1 MSRWRSPD
9 VGSWRGR
16 AATGLPASWGMLG
29 LLVVAALGYWTWRV
43 FEHTSYRIDVDVY
56 RMGAQAWR
64 DGHQLYGDVLF
75 KTWLQDTPLPF
86 TYPPIAAVLFTPF
99 TWLSLRDA
107 SLLMTIVSA
116 ALLVVSTAILLT
128 SLGVCTAVRPPT
140 APAWWRRGCL
150 ATAIV
155 VAAIALN
162 MEPIWSNFGY
172 GQINVVVMT
181 LVMADCLPQRTRWP
195 RGLLLGIAISVKLTP
210 AVALIYLVLRRQG
223 RAALTALVTFV
234 ASVLV
239 AFVLTPRDSWE
250 YWTRSLFHTN
260 RIGDTALNTNQNFAG
275 VLARMG
281 LTGGLHFVVWATA
294 CTAALALTVWAVR
307 RLLGA
312 DEPALALM
320 CAALLALLVSPVS
333 WSHHW
338 VWALPTIVALAVV
351 GYRRR
356 SPVVLGLA
364 GAGLALMRWSPI
376 RLLLEHSNLREQLIG
391 AAYVWWALAVIAITG
406 LTVTARQSARE
417 TEPGPAV
424 DAEAAG
430 AADEPLRSASPWG
443 HLPLAGD

>member
-1 MSRWRSPD
+1 
-9 VGSWRGR
+9 
-16 AATGLPASWGMLG
+16 
-29 LLVVAALGYWTWRV
+29 
-43 FEHTSYRIDVDVY
+43 
-56 RMGAQAWR
+56 
-64 DGHQLYGDVLF
+64 
-75 KTWLQDTPLPF
+75 
-86 TYPPIAAVLFTPF
+86 
-99 TWLSLRDA
+99 
-107 SLLMTIVSA
+107 
-116 ALLVVSTAILLT
+116 
-128 SLGVCTAVRPPT
+128 
-140 APAWWRRGCL
+140 
-150 ATAIV
+150 
-155 VAAIALN
+155 
-162 MEPIWSNFGY
+162 
-172 GQINVVVMT
+172 
-181 LVMADCLPQRTRWP
+181 
-195 RGLLLGIAISVKLTP
+195 
-210 AVALIYLVLRRQG
+210 LVLRRQG
-223 RAALTALVTFV
+223 RAALTALVTF
-234 ASVLV
+234 AATVLV

-250 YWTRSLFHTN
+250 YWTSSLFHTN

-275 VLARMG
+275 VLARIG

-320 CAALLALLVSPVS
+320 CVALLALLVSPGS

-338 VWALPTIVALAVV
+338 VWSLPTIVALAVV

-364 GAGLALMRWSPI
+364 AAGLALMRWSPI

-391 AAYVWWALAVIAITG
+391 AAYVWWALAVIAVMG

>member
-1 MSRWRSPD
+1 
-9 VGSWRGR
+9 
-16 AATGLPASWGMLG
+16 
-29 LLVVAALGYWTWRV
+29 
-43 FEHTSYRIDVDVY
+43 
-56 RMGAQAWR
+56 
-64 DGHQLYGDVLF
+64 
-75 KTWLQDTPLPF
+75 
-86 TYPPIAAVLFTPF
+86 
-99 TWLSLRDA
+99 
-107 SLLMTIVSA
+107 
-116 ALLVVSTAILLT
+116 
-128 SLGVCTAVRPPT
+128 
-140 APAWWRRGCL
+140 
-150 ATAIV
+150 
-155 VAAIALN
+155 
-162 MEPIWSNFGY
+162 
-172 GQINVVVMT
+172 
-181 LVMADCLPQRTRWP
+181 
-195 RGLLLGIAISVKLTP
+195 
-210 AVALIYLVLRRQG
+210 
-223 RAALTALVTFV
+223 
-234 ASVLV
+234 
-239 AFVLTPRDSWE
+239 
-250 YWTRSLFHTN
+250 TRSLFHTN

-320 CAALLALLVSPVS
+320 CVALLALLVSPVS

-424 DAEAAG
+424 DAEAAA
-430 AADEPLRSASPWG
+430 AADEPFRSASPWG